1 MTKRC
6 FVTPF
11 TALQFKDSDD
21 EFNYEAGLFQT
32 ARFYMDSR
40 FFSKLQELPE
50 DPELLEQD
58 DEERVDCS
66 PTFFPDLPCQEQLD
80 DINRLL
86 AETKQA
92 ADGQAR
98 GHALTG

>member
-1 MTKRC
+1 MSSTTR
-6 FVTPF
+6 P
-11 TALQFKDSDD
+11 DSSR
-21 EFNYEAGLFQT
+21 QP
-32 ARFYMDSR
+32 DSTWTLA
-40 FFSKLQELPE
+40 FFSKSQELPE